1 MKKIKIPFGFV
12 DLKKKRCDNKEKH
25 MICDQRNLNSVG
37 NFSDVLKK
45 EAEVKFRNIKLIGF
59 RATKRLRERMVFH
72 TESLMSNWNKKYKRM
87 GLPVG
92 NEKTPHLVLANPW

>member
-1 MKKIKIPFGFV
+1 
-12 DLKKKRCDNKEKH
+12 

-45 EAEVKFRNIKLIGF
+45 EAEVKFRNNKLIGF